1 MGQGVVRAIAVLT
14 SVQVLLM
21 EACFAFLES
30 AWLTALLPS
39 RTLGSLEERAYMIFH
54 PRPNTQGS
62 MGPCRLLLFHL
73 NVPLE
78 TQMRLGD
85 PICEPWERK

>member
-1 MGQGVVRAIAVLT
+1 
-14 SVQVLLM
+14 
-21 EACFAFLES
+21 
-30 AWLTALLPS
+30 
-39 RTLGSLEERAYMIFH
+39 MIFQPPH
-54 PRPNTQGS
+54 PPTPRAT
-62 MGPCRLLLFHL
+62 GPCGLSLFHL